1 MSSSET
7 PSAQKSLKMN
17 RTLTLVLS
25 MVVGVLQ
32 AQQAEKEKIDQV
44 LDSWHEA
51 AANARFQD
59 YFDKMTAGAVFVGT
73 DATEHWDKA
82 AFMSFSKPYF
92 DRGKAWAFT
101 PLQRH
106 VYLGNGGQV
115 AWFDEL
121 LDTWMQLCRGSGVVV
136 KEGGE
141 WKIAHYVLSLT
152 IPNETV
158 DGAIELKKERDSV
171 LRSSLLLR
179 QPN

>member
-1 MSSSET
+1 MLIL
-7 PSAQKSLKMN
+7 SL
-17 RTLTLVLS
+17 VS
-25 MVVGVLQ
+25 VVLQ
-32 AQQAEKEKIDQV
+32 GQQTEEEKIDQV
-44 LDSWHEA
+44 LDSWHQA
-51 AANARFQD
+51 AADARFQD
-59 YFDKMTAGAVFVGT
+59 YFNKMAEGAVFIGT
-73 DATEHWDKA
+73 DASEHWNKE

-106 VYLGNGGQV
+106 IYFGKKGEV

-121 LDTWMQLCRGSGVVV
+121 LDTWMQLCRGSGVLV
-136 KEGGE
+136 KEDGV

-158 DGAIELKKERDSV
+158 DGAIELKKERDSIF
-171 LRSSLLLR
+171 RSSLLLR

>member
-1 MSSSET
+1 MLIL
-7 PSAQKSLKMN
+7 SL
-17 RTLTLVLS
+17 VS
-25 MVVGVLQ
+25 VVLQ
-32 AQQAEKEKIDQV
+32 GQQTEEEKIDQV
-44 LDSWHEA
+44 LDSWHQA
-51 AANARFQD
+51 AADARFQD
-59 YFDKMTAGAVFVGT
+59 YFNKMAEGAVFVGT
-73 DATEHWDKA
+73 DASEHWNKE

-106 VYLGNGGQV
+106 IYFGKKGEV

-121 LDTWMQLCRGSGVVV
+121 LDTWMQLCRGSGVLI
-136 KEGGE
+136 KEDGV

-158 DGAIELKKERDSV
+158 DGAIELKKERDSIF
-171 LRSSLLLR
+171 RSSLLLR

>member
-1 MSSSET
+1 MNK
-7 PSAQKSLKMN
+7 ALSLI
-17 RTLTLVLS
+17 LSLVALA
-25 MVVGVLQ
+25 MQG
-32 AQQAEKEKIDQV
+32 QQTENEKIDQV
-44 LDSWHEA
+44 LDSWHQA

-59 YFDKMTAGAVFVGT
+59 YFDKMSEGAVFVGT
-73 DATEHWDKA
+73 DAAEHWDKA
-82 AFMSFSKPYF
+82 EFMSFSKPYF

-106 VYLGNGGQV
+106 VYFGETGNV

-121 LDTWMQLCRGSGVVV
+121 LDTWMQLCRGSGVLV

-158 DGAIELKKERDSV
+158 DGAIELKRERDSV

>member
-1 MSSSET
+1 
-7 PSAQKSLKMN
+7 MN
-17 RTLTLVLS
+17 KILSLVLS
-25 MVVGVLQ
+25 LAALSLQ
-32 AQQAEKEKIDQV
+32 GQKTEKEKIDLV
-44 LDSWHEA
+44 LDSWHGA
-51 AANARFQD
+51 AANARFQE
-59 YFDKMTAGAVFVGT
+59 YFDKMAEGAVFVGT

-82 AFMSFSKPYF
+82 EFMSFSKPYF

-106 VYLGNGGQV
+106 IYFGKEGKV

-121 LDTWMQLCRGSGVVV
+121 LDTWMQLCRGSGVLVN
-136 KEGGE
+136 EGGE

>member
-1 MSSSET
+1 MNKA
-7 PSAQKSLKMN
+7 PVLILSLA
-17 RTLTLVLS
+17 TLVLQ
-25 MVVGVLQ
+25 G
-32 AQQAEKEKIDQV
+32 QQTEKEKVDQA

-51 AANARFQD
+51 AANAQFQD
-59 YFDKMTAGAVFVGT
+59 YFDKMSEGAVFVGT
-73 DATEHWDKA
+73 DAAEHWDKEE
-82 AFMSFSKPYF
+82 FMSFSKPYF

-101 PLQRH
+101 SLQRH
-106 VYLGNGGQV
+106 VYFGKGGKV

-121 LDTWMQLCRGSGVVV
+121 LDTWMQLCRGSGVLV

-158 DGAIELKKERDSV
+158 EGAIELKRERDSV

>member
-1 MSSSET
+1 MLIL
-7 PSAQKSLKMN
+7 SL
-17 RTLTLVLS
+17 VS
-25 MVVGVLQ
+25 VVLQ
-32 AQQAEKEKIDQV
+32 GQQTEEEKIDQV
-44 LDSWHEA
+44 LDSWHQA
-51 AANARFQD
+51 AADARFQD
-59 YFDKMTAGAVFVGT
+59 YFNKMAEGAVFVGT
-73 DATEHWDKA
+73 DASEHWNKE

-106 VYLGNGGQV
+106 IYFGKKGEV

-121 LDTWMQLCRGSGVVV
+121 LDTWMQLCRGSGVLV
-136 KEGGE
+136 KEDGV

-158 DGAIELKKERDSV
+158 DGAIELKKERDSIF
-171 LRSSLLLR
+171 RSSLLLR

>member
-1 MSSSET
+1 MNKT
-7 PSAQKSLKMN
+7 LILILILVAVSLQ
-17 RTLTLVLS
+17 
-25 MVVGVLQ
+25 G
-32 AQQAEKEKIDQV
+32 QQTEQENIDQL
-44 LDSWHEA
+44 LDSWHQA
-51 AANARFQD
+51 AADARFQD
-59 YFDKMTAGAVFVGT
+59 YFDKMAEGAIFVGT
-73 DATEHWDKA
+73 DAGEHWDKA
-82 AFMSFSKPYF
+82 EFMSFSKPYF

-106 VYLGNGGQV
+106 VYFGKDGDV

-121 LDTWMQLCRGSGVVV
+121 LDTWMQLCRGSGVLIKV
-136 KEGGE
+136 GGA

-158 DGAIELKKERDSV
+158 DGAIELKKERDSI

>member
-1 MSSSET
+1 MN
-7 PSAQKSLKMN
+7 KILSLILALAAM
-17 RTLTLVLS
+17 
-25 MVVGVLQ
+25 GLQ
-32 AQQAEKEKIDQV
+32 GQQTEKEKVDRV
-44 LDSWHEA
+44 LDSWHAA

-59 YFDKMTAGAVFVGT
+59 YFDQMSEEAVFVGT
-73 DATEHWDKA
+73 DAGEHWDKA
-82 AFMSFSKPYF
+82 EFMSFSKPYF

-106 VYLGNGGQV
+106 VYFDKGGTV

-121 LDTWMQLCRGSGVVV
+121 LDTWMQLCRGSGVLI

-158 DGAIELKKERDSV
+158 DGAIELKKQRDSI

>member
-1 MSSSET
+1 MN
-7 PSAQKSLKMN
+7 KILSLILALAAM
-17 RTLTLVLS
+17 
-25 MVVGVLQ
+25 GLQ
-32 AQQAEKEKIDQV
+32 GQQTEKEKVDRV
-44 LDSWHEA
+44 LDSWHAA

-59 YFDKMTAGAVFVGT
+59 YFDKMSEEAVFVGT
-73 DATEHWDKA
+73 DAGEHWDKA
-82 AFMSFSKPYF
+82 EFMSFSKPYF

-106 VYLGNGGQV
+106 VYFDKGGTV

-121 LDTWMQLCRGSGVVV
+121 LDTWMQLCRGSGVLI

-158 DGAIELKKERDSV
+158 DGAIELKKQRDSI

>member
-1 MSSSET
+1 
-7 PSAQKSLKMN
+7 MN
-17 RTLTLVLS
+17 KTLTLILTLGS
-25 MVVGVLQ
+25 LVLQ
-32 AQQAEKEKIDQV
+32 GQQTEKEKIDRV

-51 AANARFQD
+51 AANAQFQD
-59 YFDKMTAGAVFVGT
+59 YFDKMTEGAIFVGT
-73 DATEHWDKA
+73 DAAEHWDKEE
-82 AFMSFSKPYF
+82 FMSFSKPYF

-106 VYLGNGGQV
+106 VYLGKGGNM

-121 LDTWMQLCRGSGVVV
+121 LDTWMQLCRGSGVVI
-136 KEGGE
+136 KEKGQ
-141 WKIAHYVLSLT
+141 WKIVHYVLSLT

>member
-1 MSSSET
+1 MLIL
-7 PSAQKSLKMN
+7 SL
-17 RTLTLVLS
+17 VS
-25 MVVGVLQ
+25 VVLQ
-32 AQQAEKEKIDQV
+32 GQQTEEEKIDQV
-44 LDSWHEA
+44 LDSWHQA
-51 AANARFQD
+51 AADARFQD
-59 YFDKMTAGAVFVGT
+59 YFNKMAEGAVFVGT
-73 DATEHWDKA
+73 DASEHWNKE

-106 VYLGNGGQV
+106 IYFGKKGEV

-121 LDTWMQLCRGSGVVV
+121 LDTWMQLCRGSGVLV
-136 KEGGE
+136 KEDGV

-158 DGAIELKKERDSV
+158 DGAIELKKERDSIFI
-171 LRSSLLLR
+171 SSLLLR

>member
-1 MSSSET
+1 
-7 PSAQKSLKMN
+7 MN
-17 RTLTLVLS
+17 KTLLIILCLAA
-25 MVVGVLQ
+25 MGLQ
-32 AQQAEKEKIDQV
+32 AQPTETDKIDLV

-59 YFDKMTAGAVFVGT
+59 YFDKMSEEAVFVGT
-73 DATEHWDKA
+73 DAGEHWDRTE
-82 AFMSFSKPYF
+82 FMSFSKPYF

-106 VYLGNGGQV
+106 VYLDRGGKV

-121 LDTWMQLCRGSGVVV
+121 LDTWMQLCRGSGVLI
-136 KEGGE
+136 KEAGE

-158 DGAIELKKERDSV
+158 DGAIELKKERDSIM
-171 LRSSLLLR
+171 RSSLLLR

>member
-1 MSSSET
+1 
-7 PSAQKSLKMN
+7 MN
-17 RTLTLVLS
+17 KILLLILCLPIVC
-25 MVVGVLQ
+25 LQ
-32 AQQAEKEKIDQV
+32 AQQTEREKIDMV
-44 LDSWHEA
+44 LDSWHDA

-59 YFDKMTAGAVFVGT
+59 YFDKMSGEAVFVGT
-73 DATEHWDKA
+73 DAGEHWNRTE
-82 AFMSFSKPYF
+82 FMSFSKPYF

-106 VYLGNGGQV
+106 VFLDEGGKV

-121 LDTWMQLCRGSGVVV
+121 LDTWMQLCRGSGVLI

-158 DGAIELKKERDSV
+158 EGAIELKKERDSI